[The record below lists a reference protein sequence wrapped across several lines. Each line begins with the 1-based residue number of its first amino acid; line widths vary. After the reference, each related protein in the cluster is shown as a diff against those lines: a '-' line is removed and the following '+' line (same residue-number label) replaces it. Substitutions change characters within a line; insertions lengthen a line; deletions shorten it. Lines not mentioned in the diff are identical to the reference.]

1 MHINIARFNRIA
13 RVSIAVLVLLTIPV
27 RGFASSKQPP
37 QGIVHVRTEADV
49 TGDRIP
55 DTILLVGNESELGGP
70 FCQSHDVVVIDGA
83 TNKEMILALGDR
95 SAGYPGSL
103 LLGEIDGEGASE
115 IIVSIPTGGSGGI
128 TNFFIASALDGNVRL
143 LVDPEEL
150 AAGPELSMSSLDHYT
165 LEVVDKARH
174 GRTLLGL
181 SKPEQPGEPDPYEAY
196 YSESGTLLKPMD
208 IFVDDVSGAELAPT
222 AREGGPQQ
230 FVTYQKIWAIY
241 HANSVGMV
249 RTTWR
254 YSDGELQIASVDVM
268 PWLNP
273 DAYATYL
280 ESIDTSD
287 PARAVRQAASDYK
300 ARFHKAP
307 PAIREYAFA
316 AFRDFHLG
324 IARREAESL
333 ERLAGIA
340 EARST
345 DEILAAYARLPQI
358 AADRNTSHAF
368 GTAGLTT
375 VYAGEG
381 LWTVEPRPGFYSEQF
396 GTMLPPSTVAFL
408 ELDDV
413 ERNTPWLVDGALVVS
428 IKELGRRT
436 AEWEAFVEMNPYSLF
451 SNEAKLRF
459 NRAVS
464 GLLLGTNNTPHYD
477 SVTGLVRDEAL
488 KALSAHAQA
497 YPGTISGKA
506 AEEIVQILK
515 KAPDAGNDAAR
526 REIKR
531 IVEDAVYP
539 GESA

>member
-1 MHINIARFNRIA
+1 MHISNARFNRLT
-13 RVSIAVLVLLTIPV
+13 RVSIAVLVLLTMPV
-27 RGFASSKQPP
+27 RGFAGSKQPS

-83 TNKEMILALGDR
+83 TKKEMILALGDR

-128 TNFFIASALDGNVRL
+128 TNFFIVSALDGNARL
-143 LVDPEEL
+143 LIDAEKI
-150 AAGPELSMSSLDHYT
+150 ATGPELVISSLDHYT
-165 LEVVDKARH
+165 IEVVDKARH
-174 GRTLLGL
+174 SRTLLGL

-196 YSESGTLLKPMD
+196 YSESGTLFRPMD
-208 IFVDDVSGAELAPT
+208 IWVDDVSAAELAP
-222 AREGGPQQ
+222 AAGKGSPQQ

-254 YSDGELQIASVDVM
+254 YLDGELQIASVDVM

-280 ESIDTSD
+280 DSIDSSD
-287 PARAVRQAASDYK
+287 PAHAVRQAVSDYK
-300 ARFHKAP
+300 SRFHKAP
-307 PAIREYAFA
+307 PAFREYAFA
-316 AFRDFHLG
+316 AFREFHLG
-324 IARREAESL
+324 IALREAESL
-333 ERLAGIA
+333 ERLAGIP

-358 AADRNTSHAF
+358 AADKKASRTFES
-368 GTAGLTT
+368 AGLTT

-408 ELDDV
+408 ELDEV
-413 ERNTPWLVDGALVVS
+413 ERNKPWLADGALVVS
-428 IKELGRRT
+428 IEELGRRT
-436 AEWEAFVEMNPYSLF
+436 AEWEAYVENNPDSLF
-451 SNEAKLRF
+451 SGEAKLRF
-459 NRAVS
+459 NRAVQA
-464 GLLLGTNNTPHYD
+464 LLLGTNNTPHYD
-477 SVTGLVRDEAL
+477 NVTGLVRDEAL
-488 KALSAHAQA
+488 RALSSHAEA
-497 YPGTISGKA
+497 YPSARSGKA
-506 AEEIVQILK
+506 AADIVRILK

-531 IVEDAVYP
+531 LVEDAMYP
-539 GESA
+539 GESV